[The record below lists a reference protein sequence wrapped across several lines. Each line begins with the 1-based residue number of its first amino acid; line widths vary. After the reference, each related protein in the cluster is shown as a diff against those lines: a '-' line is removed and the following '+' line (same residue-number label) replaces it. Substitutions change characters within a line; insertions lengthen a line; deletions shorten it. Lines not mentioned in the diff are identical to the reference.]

1 MRQQTDAGRNGE
13 SLKVHEQAQQYI
25 LDLIGGP
32 AYSAGD
38 RIPSE
43 RELADCTGIS
53 RMTIRKAIGHLIAR
67 GVLERRTTSGT
78 FIPEPMIRRPFSG
91 HMFVNG
97 ISETVRQCGGK
108 PGSKTLMFEERAADV
123 RVAQRLD
130 IRPGAPLLV
139 MRRLRYVNE
148 LPFCI
153 ETTHLRADRIPDLVA
168 EDLVGEPSLFAL
180 LRNRYGIEMRDCR
193 GLISMS
199 AASRTEAEH
208 LGLGRDPSV
217 LLFQAVSYDVN
228 GKPME
233 YLHSLNHPHRV
244 VFDLS
249 EPYQ

>member
-1 MRQQTDAGRNGE
+1 MSQRIEAGQNSE
-13 SLKVHEQAQQYI
+13 SLKVHERAQQFV

-43 RELADCTGIS
+43 RELSDRTGIS
-53 RMTIRKAIGHLIAR
+53 RMTIRKALGHLIAR

-78 FIPEPMIRRPFSG
+78 FIPEPVIRRPFSG

-97 ISETVRQCGGK
+97 ITETVRQCGGK
-108 PGSKTLMFEERAADV
+108 PGSKTLLFEERAADEG
-123 RVAQRLD
+123 VAQRLE
-130 IRPGAPLLV
+130 IQPGAPLFV

-153 ETTHLRADRIPDLVA
+153 ETIHLRADRIPDLTA
-168 EDLVGEPSLFAL
+168 EDLVGEQSLFAL
-180 LRNRYGIEMRDCR
+180 LKNRYGIVMRDCR
-193 GLISMS
+193 GLISVS
-199 AASRTEAEH
+199 TASRVEAEY

-217 LLFQAVSYDVN
+217 LLFQAVTLDVN

-249 EPYQ
+249 DPG